1 MIHLFRK
8 KSKCGR
14 YTDYYLMWQHN
25 GKTYKVYVKPSFS
38 KDYQL
43 MFAQSANAEDSA
55 Y

>member
-1 MIHLFRK
+1 MQLLRK

-14 YTDYYLMWQHN
+14 YNDYYLKWEHE

-43 MFAQSANAEDSA
+43 MFAQAESLENANA
-55 Y
+55 